1 MKKKQ
6 VFEMNKKWIKF
17 RLQTNEQRA
26 RESNIKSIIELV
38 SEQHALYPVRV
49 EMQVDFTDNETTEES
64 FVEDIEKAIQG
75 VIDTSGVN
83 VEWTVNDYTIDK

>member
-6 VFEMNKKWIKF
+6 VFEMNNKWRKF
-17 RLQTNEQRA
+17 RL
-26 RESNIKSIIELV
+26 
-38 SEQHALYPVRV
+38 SEQQALYPIRV
-49 EMQVDFTDNETTEES
+49 DMQVDFTDNETTEES

>member
-6 VFEMNKKWIKF
+6 IFKMNKKWVKF
-17 RLQTNEQRA
+17 RL
-26 RESNIKSIIELV
+26 
-38 SEQHALYPVRV
+38 SEQHALYPIRV
-49 EMQVDFTDNETTEES
+49 DMQVDFTDNETTEES
-64 FVEDIEKAIQG
+64 FIEDIEKAIQG

>member
-1 MKKKQ
+1 MYDKSKKDYKMKKKQ
-6 VFEMNKKWIKF
+6 IFDMNKKWRKF
-17 RLQTNEQRA
+17 RLYEQ
-26 RESNIKSIIELV
+26 
-38 SEQHALYPVRV
+38 QALYPIRV

>member
-6 VFEMNKKWIKF
+6 IFKMNKKWVKF
-17 RLQTNEQRA
+17 RLNEQ
-26 RESNIKSIIELV
+26 
-38 SEQHALYPVRV
+38 QALYPIRID
-49 EMQVDFTDNETTEES
+49 MQVDFTDNETTEES
-64 FVEDIEKAIQG
+64 FIEDIEKAIQG

>member
-6 VFEMNKKWIKF
+6 VFEMNNKWRKF
-17 RLQTNEQRA
+17 RL
-26 RESNIKSIIELV
+26 
-38 SEQHALYPVRV
+38 SEQQALYPIRV
-49 EMQVDFTDNETTEES
+49 DMQVDFTDNETTEES
-64 FVEDIEKAIQG
+64 FIEDIEKAIQG

>member
-6 VFEMNKKWIKF
+6 IFDMNKKWRKF
-17 RLQTNEQRA
+17 RLYEQ
-26 RESNIKSIIELV
+26 
-38 SEQHALYPVRV
+38 QALYPIRV
-49 EMQVDFTDNETTEES
+49 DMQVDFTDNETTEKS
-64 FVEDIEKAIQG
+64 FIEDIEKAIQG

>member
-6 VFEMNKKWIKF
+6 IFDMNKKWRKY
-17 RLQTNEQRA
+17 RLYEQ
-26 RESNIKSIIELV
+26 
-38 SEQHALYPVRV
+38 QALYPIRV
-49 EMQVDFTDNETTEES
+49 DMQVDFTDNETTEKS

-83 VEWTVNDYTIDK
+83 VTWTVNDDSVG

>member
-1 MKKKQ
+1 MYEKSKKDYKMKKKQ
-6 VFEMNKKWIKF
+6 IFDMNKKWVKY
-17 RLQTNEQRA
+17 RL
-26 RESNIKSIIELV
+26 

-64 FVEDIEKAIQG
+64 FIEDIEKAIQG
-75 VIDTSGVN
+75 AIDTSGVN